1 MASTTE
7 DWPKQT
13 LNAREPG
20 LLRVQKGVPGE
31 QVKHIESLYFVFMHN
46 RRMLPY
52 NSRLRFWAAEGRT
65 GLFSTAS

>member
-46 RRMLPY
+46 RRMLV
-52 NSRLRFWAAEGRT
+52 
-65 GLFSTAS
+65 